1 MFNSLQ
7 FQDISLPPKEAFY
20 PLLVMPQSPQFLM
33 TSTLD
38 HVPEDLP
45 VVLHESGIIHYVVE
59 AFLSLLKCLVLNSP
73 SLKWLLCL

>member
-1 MFNSLQ
+1 
-7 FQDISLPPKEAFY
+7 
-20 PLLVMPQSPQFLM
+20 M
-33 TSTLD
+33 TSTLG

-73 SLKWLLCL
+73 FLKWLLCL

>member
-1 MFNSLQ
+1 MYNSLQ
-7 FQDISLPPKEAFY
+7 FQDISLPAKEAFY
-20 PLLVMPQSPQFLM
+20 PLLVMPQSPQFLL

-38 HVPEDLP
+38 HVSEDLP
-45 VVLHESGIIHYVVE
+45 VVLHENGIIQYVVE

>member
-1 MFNSLQ
+1 MYNSLQ

-20 PLLVMPQSPQFLM
+20 PLLVMPQSPLFLL

-38 HVPEDLP
+38 HVSEELP
-45 VVLHESGIIHYVVE
+45 VVLHENGIIHYVVE